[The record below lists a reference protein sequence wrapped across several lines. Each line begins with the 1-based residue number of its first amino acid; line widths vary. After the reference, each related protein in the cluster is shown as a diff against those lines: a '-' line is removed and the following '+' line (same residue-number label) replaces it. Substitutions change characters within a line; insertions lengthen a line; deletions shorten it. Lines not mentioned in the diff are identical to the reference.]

1 MREDYREMWREQLAK
16 SLTAFEKAKQ
26 EPRPHRGWLR
36 AVREALGLTLQKVA
50 VKAGTS
56 KQHIEKLEKAEADD
70 RISIRGL
77 RRVAEAMDCE
87 LVYAIIPKSGTIQE
101 LAERPL
107 RSEVTRHMIAAEK
120 SMALE
125 NQATGNLEKKIE
137 DELRWRKSGKK

>member
-1 MREDYREMWREQLAK
+1 MREDYREMFRDQIGK
-16 SLTAFEKAKQ
+16 SLGAFEKARL
-26 EPRPHRGWLR
+26 ELRPHRGWLR
-36 AVREALGLTLQKVA
+36 AIREALGLTLQSVA
-50 VKAGTS
+50 VKASTS

-77 RRVAEAMDCE
+77 RRVADAMGCE
-87 LVYAIIPKSGTIQE
+87 LVYAIVPKSGSIQE

-107 RSEVTRHMIAAEK
+107 RDEVTSHMIAAEK

-137 DELRWRKSGKK
+137 DELRWRKSRKK